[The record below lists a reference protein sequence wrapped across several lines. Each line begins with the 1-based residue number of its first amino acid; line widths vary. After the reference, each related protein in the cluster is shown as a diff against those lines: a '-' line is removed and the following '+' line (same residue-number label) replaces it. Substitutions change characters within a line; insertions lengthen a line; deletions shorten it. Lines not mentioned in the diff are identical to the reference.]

1 MEKKKNKKRT
11 FSDYVA
17 FIVVIVA
24 IIYLFGIFFVENG
37 CVADTNKLSTSVALL
52 SFAFSLII
60 YAINYYDQKKAN
72 DQNENLIQ
80 QLEDLHGEIEELK
93 KQNQKIIK
101 LVNEINDK
109 DTCPVNKVI
118 RKFKK

>member
-37 CVADTNKLSTSVALL
+37 CVADTNKLSTSVA
-52 SFAFSLII
+52 
-60 YAINYYDQKKAN
+60 INYHDQKKAN

-93 KQNQKIIK
+93 KQNQEIIK
-101 LVNEINDK
+101 LLKETNQKND
-109 DTCPVNKVI
+109 CVI
-118 RKFKK
+118 SRIAKKIKK